1 MRTILILLR
10 KEFRQIFRNKALLP
24 LLFIMPTI
32 QLLILPQAA
41 DYEVK
46 NINIA
51 IVDHDHSAYSTRLV
65 SKITSSGYFR
75 RVASNGSFKE
85 ALELIKVDKAD
96 LILEIPV
103 NFEKNLVRENEEK
116 VFIAVNAIN
125 GSKAGLGGNYL
136 TQIIRDFNGEI
147 RLDWIQPERYN
158 PVPRLDVVAINWYN
172 PLMNYNYFMVPGILA
187 LLVTMV
193 VGYVSSLNIVK
204 EKEIGTIEQI
214 NVTPIRKH
222 HFIIG
227 KLLPFLILGTF
238 IFTFGIGIVSTLI
251 YGIIPK
257 GSLLVLYG
265 FLFLYLFAILG
276 FGLLISTYAD
286 NQQQA
291 MSISFFFVMIFT
303 LMSGLFTPIESM
315 PEWAKIVARCTPVS
329 YFIEVM
335 RMVVL
340 KGSGFADI
348 KRQIVAIIIFGIIY
362 NGWAILNYKK
372 TSG

>member
-24 LLFIMPTI
+24 LLFIMPTV